1 MQSCSGDESTDNETS
16 EQKVNTNTVEDKENM
31 ESNLNKM
38 KSTQDEQWKV
48 KLLALLDRKL
58 TLCQGEF
65 QAALEN
71 ETHATA
77 MW

>member
-1 MQSCSGDESTDNETS
+1 MQSFSGDESTDNETS

-31 ESNLNKM
+31 ESNKM
-38 KSTQDEQWKV
+38 KSTQDEQWKI

-58 TLCQGEF
+58 TLCQREF
-65 QAALEN
+65 QTALEN